1 MSISQTRVL
10 RLMSR
15 VRMPLALKLA
25 LEPNGGQ
32 EMAEVYRIQQ
42 DPRVTSKP

>member
-1 MSISQTRVL
+1 MSISQTCVL

-15 VRMPLALKLA
+15 VRMPLYLKLA

-32 EMAEVYRIQQ
+32 EMRKCIGSNGIPA
-42 DPRVTSKP
+42 

>member
-32 EMAEVYRIQQ
+32 EMAEVCRIQQ
-42 DPRVTSKP
+42 DPRVTRKP